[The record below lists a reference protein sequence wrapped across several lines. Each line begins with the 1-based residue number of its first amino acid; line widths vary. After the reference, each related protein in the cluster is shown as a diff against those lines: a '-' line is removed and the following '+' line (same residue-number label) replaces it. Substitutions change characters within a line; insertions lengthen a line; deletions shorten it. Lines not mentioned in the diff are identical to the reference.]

1 MLSMIVAMGENRV
14 IGVENRL
21 PWHIPEDLKR
31 FKQITK
37 GHPIIMGRKT
47 FESIGKPLPGRTNIV
62 ITRNKEYRA
71 EGIISC
77 SSLKEAMEWAAKAPG
92 SEEIF
97 VIGGAE
103 IFKSCLDNADRIYL
117 TLVKWPFDGDTYL
130 PDFNEAAFQ
139 IIQEEELSKN
149 PVATLKILE
158 RKTPI
163 LDWQN

>member
-1 MLSMIVAMGENRV
+1 MLSMIVAMSENRV

-47 FESIGKPLPGRTNIV
+47 YESIGKPLPGRTNIV
-62 ITRNKEYRA
+62 ITRNKDYRA

-77 SSLKEAMEWAAKAPG
+77 SSLEDALDWATKAPG
-92 SEEIF
+92 SDEIF

-103 IFKSCLDNADRIYL
+103 IFKSCLANADRIYL

-130 PDFNEAAFQ
+130 PPFDEEAFK

-149 PVATLKILE
+149 PQAILKIFE
-158 RKTPI
+158 RKSPK
-163 LDWQN
+163 LDWKN